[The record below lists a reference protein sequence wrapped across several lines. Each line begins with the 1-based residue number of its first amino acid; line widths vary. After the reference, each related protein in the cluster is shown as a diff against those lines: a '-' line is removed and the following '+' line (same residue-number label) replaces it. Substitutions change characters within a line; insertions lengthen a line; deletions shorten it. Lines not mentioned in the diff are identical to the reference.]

1 MNKIPERGN
10 FEKGKMKY
18 IIKISLI
25 MERLHSRGLKI
36 ILDYITPN
44 KQKLPDK
51 MIVVKNI

>member
-18 IIKISLI
+18 VIKISLI

-36 ILDYITPN
+36 KLHYIILN
-44 KQKLPDK
+44 KQKLANK
-51 MIVVKNI
+51 II

>member
-36 ILDYITPN
+36 ILDYIAPN
-44 KQKLPDK
+44 KKKLPDK
-51 MIVVKNI
+51 MIVV

>member
-25 MERLHSRGLKI
+25 MERLHSRGLT
-36 ILDYITPN
+36 LHYS
-44 KQKLPDK
+44 KQAKTS
-51 MIVVKNI
+51 